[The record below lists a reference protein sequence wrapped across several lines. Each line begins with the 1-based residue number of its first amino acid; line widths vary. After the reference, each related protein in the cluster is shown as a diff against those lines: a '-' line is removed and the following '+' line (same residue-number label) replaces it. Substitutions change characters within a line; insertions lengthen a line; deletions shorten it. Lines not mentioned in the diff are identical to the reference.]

1 MPVRTIVTGSFKEN
15 CHLVWAEGHPQ
26 ALCIDPGDDAPVL
39 QAAVDELGLE
49 LAAILLTHCHLD
61 HVAAVDEMH
70 AWSGASVVAGQG
82 EEQLLAWVPESYR
95 FFGLPERPAPRVDH
109 WLQPDSAD
117 LAAAVPAL
125 TLGTLQVRIY
135 ATPGHTPGGTS
146 YRIGADF
153 FSGDTL
159 FRDSIGRTDLPGGNL
174 DTLAQSLALMMA
186 LPADLAVHP
195 GHGDSTTIGR
205 ERQRN
210 PYIQQLVP
218 KEVTPA

>member
-1 MPVRTIVTGSFKEN
+1 MPVRTIVTGSFREN

-109 WLQPDSAD
+109 WLQPDDAD

-125 TLGTLQVRIY
+125 PLGTLQVRIY

-195 GHGDSTTIGR
+195 GHGESTTIGR